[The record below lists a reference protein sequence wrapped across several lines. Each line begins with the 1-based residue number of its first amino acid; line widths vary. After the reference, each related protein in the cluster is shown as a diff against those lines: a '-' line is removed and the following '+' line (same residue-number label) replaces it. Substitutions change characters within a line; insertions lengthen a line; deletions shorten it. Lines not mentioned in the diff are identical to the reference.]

1 MANTPAIVNYIVGFL
16 VLAAV
21 LGLPAVSSYLIS
33 KKTRSALK
41 RKGSKSALASAVFAF
56 IGSYLA
62 TLFVIIWAMGKAG
75 LFRR

>member
-1 MANTPAIVNYIVGFL
+1 MANTPANVNITIFL

-41 RKGSKSALASAVFAF
+41 KKGSKWALASAVFAF
-56 IGSYLA
+56 VGSYLA
-62 TLFVIIWAMGKAG
+62 TLFVIVWAMAYAG
-75 LFRR
+75 LFHR